1 LSNHIER
8 EDGMRLPQALSRI
21 AVALAATMAAW
32 TADAGTVVSQKLQS
46 PTLKREWVYNV
57 YLPDGYETGR
67 LRYPVM
73 YLLHGNGGDEN
84 EWVAKGEAQKTIDRL
99 IEDGM
104 MPPAVIVLPSATT
117 TWYVD
122 RKEPMETAFLNDLM
136 SEIERKFRVI
146 NNRMGRVI
154 GGVSMG
160 GYGALR
166 FALKNPEMFAAVALV
181 SPAIYVPE
189 PPENSSPRQVGV
201 FGADGYDPEVWKS
214 LNYTTLLDA
223 FLAKKVSMPVHFSSG
238 DHDEFQIEYHTTVL
252 HKVWRD
258 NKLPAELRVIDG
270 GHNWDAFKQ
279 LLPDA
284 MRYVFRTV
292 RRPEL
297 VNGVSQ

>member
-1 LSNHIER
+1 
-8 EDGMRLPQALSRI
+8 MRLPQALSRI

-32 TADAGTVVSQKLQS
+32 TADAGTVVSQKFQS

-57 YLPDGYETGR
+57 YLPDGYDTGK

-99 IEDGM
+99 IADGL
-104 MPPAVIVLPSATT
+104 MPPAVVILPSATT

-122 RKEPMETAFLNDLM
+122 RKEPMETAFLKDLM
-136 SEIERKFRVI
+136 PEAESKFRI
-146 NNRMGRVI
+146 MTDRMGRVI

-160 GYGALR
+160 GYGSLR

-189 PPENSSPRQVGV
+189 PPETSSARRVGV
-201 FGADGYDPEVWKS
+201 FGEQQYDPEIWKS
-214 LNYTTLLDA
+214 LNYPTLLDA
-223 FLAKKVSMPVHFSSG
+223 FLAKKISMPVHFSSG
-238 DHDEFQIEYHTTVL
+238 DHDEFQIEYHATNL
-252 HKVWRD
+252 YKVWRD
-258 NKLPAELRVIDG
+258 NKIPAELRVIDG
-270 GHNWDAFKQ
+270 AHNWDTFKQ

-284 MRYVFRTV
+284 MRYVFQTV

-297 VNGVSQ
+297 VNGASQ

>member
-1 LSNHIER
+1 
-8 EDGMRLPQALSRI
+8 MRLTRALGTFVTALM
-21 AVALAATMAAW
+21 AVAVSWSAL
-32 TADAGTVVSQKLQS
+32 AGTVISQRFPSQ
-46 PTLKREWVYNV
+46 TLGRDWVYNV
-57 YLPDGYETGR
+57 YLPDGYDTGK

-84 EWVAKGEAQKTIDRL
+84 EWVAKGEAQRTIDRL
-99 IEDGM
+99 IADGQ

-122 RKEPMETAFLNDLM
+122 RKEPMETAFMRDLM
-136 SEIERKFRVI
+136 PEVERKFRVI
-146 NNRMGRVI
+146 NDRMGRVI

-160 GYGALR
+160 GYGSLR

-189 PPENSSPRQVGV
+189 PPETSSARRVGV
-201 FGADGYDPEVWKS
+201 FGAGTYDPEVWKQ
-214 LNYTTLLDA
+214 LNYPTLLDA
-223 FLAKKVSMPVHFSSG
+223 FLAKKIVMPVHFSSG
-238 DHDEFQIEYHTTVL
+238 DHDEFQIEYHATNL
-252 HKVWRD
+252 YKVWRD
-258 NKLPAELRVIDG
+258 NKIPAELRVIDG

-284 MRYVFRTV
+284 MRYVFQTV

-297 VNGVSQ
+297 VNGTSQ